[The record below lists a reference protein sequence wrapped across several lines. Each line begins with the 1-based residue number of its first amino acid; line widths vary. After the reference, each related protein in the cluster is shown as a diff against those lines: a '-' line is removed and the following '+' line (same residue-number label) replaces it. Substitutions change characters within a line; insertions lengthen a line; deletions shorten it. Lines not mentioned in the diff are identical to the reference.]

1 MRGTRGRAGRRGA
14 GAAAPVVAAVGTMM
28 LAASACAPTGA
39 SETMPEAVPA
49 TEILDLAIERMGG
62 LETLRGI
69 ERVRYDMITQWNGL
83 NYDGPPHAQR
93 VSYEIHTDVRDY
105 SIDAWRNT
113 RSFGTSGRSVV
124 DVVRGDAAIR
134 SFGEDFAPL
143 NVAYVDERDEL
154 FAYTPDRL
162 VLALRDA
169 ADLAALPDST
179 IAGADVARVRGTVRG
194 LAMTLNIRRSTGLPT
209 MVEFRAAQPNDFG
222 LVPWGDMDVDVWYSG
237 WTTTRD
243 GVSLPTQW
251 SVERLGQLYKR
262 ITIRDVAFNPEFS
275 ADSFA
280 ISGDLATAFR
290 ETASKPMHDLPL
302 DSARVEGDFVSFRT
316 FGAPIGAVR
325 VGGGWLLLEAGQAP
339 LSTERALDWL
349 AAHTEG
355 DVVGAVVTTT
365 NGNGGVATLVERG
378 IPVYTGPG
386 LAEHVAAMLRNQGR
400 RAAGYEAVTASRRIG
415 AGTDSA
421 FVAPVDLPDHPGSLA
436 LYVPSHRWMYTYE
449 AAPALNRSV
458 LIDAAA
464 KRGWAVDGMGTG
476 RGPIEQPL
484 GK

>member
-1 MRGTRGRAGRRGA
+1 MAM
-14 GAAAPVVAAVGTMM
+14 VGTVM
-28 LAASACAPTGA
+28 LTPSACGRSDA
-39 SETMPEAVPA
+39 SEAVAETVPA
-49 TEILDLAIERMGG
+49 TEMLDRAIQRMGG
-62 LETLRGI
+62 VETLRGI
-69 ERVRYDMITQWNGL
+69 ERVRYDMITQWDGL
-83 NYDGPPHAQR
+83 NYAGPPHSQR
-93 VSYEIHTDVRDY
+93 IGYETHTDVRDY
-105 SIDAWRNT
+105 TIDAWRNT

-134 SFGEDFAPL
+134 SFGEAFQPL

-169 ADLAALPDST
+169 ADLTALPDST
-179 IAGADVARVRGTVRG
+179 IAGAEHARVRGTVRG
-194 LAMTLNIRRSTGLPT
+194 LAMTLSIRRSTGLPT

-222 LVPWGDMDVDVWYSG
+222 LVPWGEMDVTVWYSG
-237 WTTTRD
+237 WSTTRD
-243 GVSLPTQW
+243 GISLPTQW

-262 ITIRDVAFNPEFS
+262 TSIRDVTFNPDFS

-302 DSARVEGDFVSFRT
+302 DSARVEGDLVSFRT

-339 LSTERALDWL
+339 LSTTRALDWL
-349 AAHTEG
+349 AEHADG

-386 LAEHVAAMLRNQGR
+386 LAEHVAEMLRNQGR
-400 RAAGYEAVTASRRIG
+400 RDTGYETISAGRWIASG
-415 AGTDSA
+415 PDSA
-421 FVAPVDLPDHPGSLA
+421 FVAPVDLPDHPGGLA
-436 LYVPSHRWMYTYE
+436 LYVPSRRWMYTYE
-449 AAPALNRSV
+449 AAPALNRAV

-464 KRGWAVDGMGTG
+464 KRGWAVERMGTG
-476 RGPIEQPL
+476 RGPLEQPL
-484 GK
+484 AE